1 MLSKIYDALARTR
14 SQISSVFQKLRDSGV
29 TPDTIEL
36 LEETLLSADMGFE
49 ISESIVDVVK
59 EYSEEDF
66 LFKVEEY
73 LISLLPPKFDLRVP
87 EKPTVILMVG
97 VNGSG
102 KTTCSAKIASA
113 YQKLGQSVMLVAA
126 DTYRAAAV
134 EQLRI
139 WSERAGCSIVC
150 NEASKEPSAV
160 LFDGLNSAMA
170 KSKDL
175 VIVDTA
181 GRLHTYKNLMDE
193 LGKMNRIIDK
203 HFSYFEPKNLIA
215 IDATLGQNSLNQAAE
230 FGEHVSLSGAVVT
243 KLDGSAKGG
252 IIFSLF
258 QKLGVPVQF
267 IGTGENLDDIQA
279 FDPSGYVSGLMGTD
293 RRDTSE

>member
-1 MLSKIYDALARTR
+1 MLSRLYDALFRTR
-14 SQISSVFQKLRDSGV
+14 SQIASVFQKLKGNGV

-36 LEETLLSADMGFE
+36 LEETLLASDMGFE
-49 ISESIVDVVK
+49 LSESIVDVVK
-59 EYSEEDF
+59 KYSNEDF
-66 LFKVEEY
+66 LDKVEDY
-73 LISLLPPKFDLRVP
+73 LISLLPPKYDLEAP
-87 EKPTVILMVG
+87 ERPSVILMVG

-102 KTTCSAKIASA
+102 KTTCSAKIARV
-113 YQKLGQSVMLVAA
+113 YQNLGQSVMLVAA

-134 EQLRI
+134 EQLKI

-150 NEASKEPSAV
+150 NESSKDPSAV
-160 LFDGLNSAMA
+160 LFDGLNSARS
-170 KSKDL
+170 KSKDI

-193 LGKMNRIIDK
+193 LGKMNRIIEK
-203 HFSYFEPKNLIA
+203 YFSYFEPKNLIT
-215 IDATLGQNSLNQAAE
+215 IDSTLGQNSLNQAAE
-230 FGEHVSLSGAVVT
+230 FREYVSLSGAVLT

-267 IGTGENLDDIQA
+267 IGTGESLEDIQA
-279 FDPSGYVSGLMGTD
+279 FDPSGYVSGLIGTERKD
-293 RRDTSE
+293 ISE

>member
-1 MLSKIYDALARTR
+1 MLNKIYKALSNTR
-14 SQISSVFQKLRDSGV
+14 SQIAYVFQKIRGNGITQDS
-29 TPDTIEL
+29 IEL
-36 LEETLLSADMGFE
+36 LEETLLSSDMGFE
-49 ISESIVDVVK
+49 LSESIIDVVK
-59 EYSEEDF
+59 KYSNEDF
-66 LFKVEEY
+66 LNKVEDY
-73 LISLLPPKFDLRVP
+73 LISLLPPKFDLQTSER
-87 EKPTVILMVG
+87 PTVILMVG

-102 KTTCSAKIASA
+102 KTTCAAKIAGI

-150 NEASKEPSAV
+150 NESSKEPSAV
-160 LFDGLNSAMA
+160 LYDGLNSARS
-170 KSKDL
+170 KSKDI

-193 LGKMNRIIDK
+193 LGKMNRIIEK
-203 HFSYFEPKNLIA
+203 HFSYFEPKNLIT

-230 FGEHVSLSGAVVT
+230 FGGSVKLSGAVLT

-267 IGTGENLDDIQA
+267 VGTGESIDDINV
-279 FDPSGYVSGLMGTD
+279 FDPSDYVSGLLGT
-293 RRDTSE
+293 REGAASE

>member
-1 MLSKIYDALARTR
+1 
-14 SQISSVFQKLRDSGV
+14 
-29 TPDTIEL
+29 
-36 LEETLLSADMGFE
+36 
-49 ISESIVDVVK
+49 
-59 EYSEEDF
+59 
-66 LFKVEEY
+66 
-73 LISLLPPKFDLRVP
+73 
-87 EKPTVILMVG
+87 
-97 VNGSG
+97 
-102 KTTCSAKIASA
+102 
-113 YQKLGQSVMLVAA
+113 
-126 DTYRAAAV
+126 
-134 EQLRI
+134 
-139 WSERAGCSIVC
+139 
-150 NEASKEPSAV
+150 
-160 LFDGLNSAMA
+160 MA